1 MRTGN
6 SQRKAEVPQYT
17 VFIITTIVISIIGGV
32 VVVTVISVGDTAH
45 DIIVVALDAS
55 TSIKVFVVVWC

>member
-17 VFIITTIVISIIGGV
+17 VFIITTIAIFIIGG

-55 TSIKVFVVVWC
+55 TSIKVFVVVWS